1 MWREPCSHWPH
12 LFCRQR
18 NGVILFTLCFSLGSQ
33 INHGGETAALNT
45 LLSDQ
50 QKPQRPSRL
59 AGENKRSS
67 PTTFILPNPVKEIKV
82 SLLVKRTQ
90 TKPFLIMQMESRIS
104 SLVETNSLPFPFNS
118 LISPSHYNQ
127 LYFLYRLQGS
137 LRS

>member
-1 MWREPCSHWPH
+1 MWRETCPHWPH

-18 NGVILFTLCFSLGSQ
+18 NGAILFTLCFSLGSR

-50 QKPQRPSRL
+50 PKPQRPSRL
-59 AGENKRSS
+59 EGENKRSS
-67 PTTFILPNPVKEIKV
+67 LTTFIQPNPVKEIKV
-82 SLLVKRTQ
+82 SLLVKLMQ
-90 TKPFLIMQMESRIS
+90 TKLFLIMQMESRIS
-104 SLVETNSLPFPFNS
+104 SLVGTDPLPFPLNS